1 MSKDNRGGDKEGT
14 VFYVREPCM
23 PRCRG
28 EKAHSVQRS
37 EESSE
42 REKEWSMTGGG
53 RDQRRLKCEN
63 YRELIVL
70 KEFYFQSLNDG
81 KPFKF

>member
-1 MSKDNRGGDKEGT
+1 MLYFVVTFEECCPIKLKHCD
-14 VFYVREPCM
+14 
-23 PRCRG
+23 
-28 EKAHSVQRS
+28 RS

-53 RDQRRLKCEN
+53 RDQRRLNCEN